1 MDIQTVGSLKVQS
14 TFLIARPSEKVMGF
28 EVRIP
33 EGKPFL
39 RPPPHVVTLRTS
51 DFILFSFIIKMGMI
65 IILIMIIQYHRIV
78 TKT

>member
-1 MDIQTVGSLKVQS
+1 
-14 TFLIARPSEKVMGF
+14 MGF